1 MRGKDR
7 LQHFQNT
14 SRASAEERRA
24 GPQPQPPRVHPPPV
38 SPSLTLL
45 RAPLARGCDLGS
57 PGALDTLRLLLS
69 PSTAPLPDLQH
80 RHSQAR
86 PIVQVSQPDSLTQST
101 QHAFTVIY
109 GPDFELPPR
118 TATPWQSTCHSAGS
132 QWTCKTAPSHL
143 NKLILFIPGHKADI

>member
-1 MRGKDR
+1 MRGKDSCS
-7 LQHFQNT
+7 T
-14 SRASAEERRA
+14 SRTLREPQQRSG
-24 GPQPQPPRVHPPPV
+24 GPACSPSLPESTLPV

-45 RAPLARGCDLGS
+45 LAPLARGCDLGS

>member
-7 LQHFQNT
+7 LQRFYNA
-14 SRASAEERRA
+14 SRAPA
-24 GPQPQPPRVHPPPV
+24 
-38 SPSLTLL
+38 SPSPPSPSVPLQLCSRL
-45 RAPLARGCDLGS
+45 PASLARGCVLGS

-80 RHSQAR
+80 RQSQAR
-86 PIVQVSQPDSLTQST
+86 PTVQVSQPESLTQST

-109 GPDFELPPR
+109 GPDFELPLR
-118 TATPWQSTCHSAGS
+118 TATPRQSTCHSAGS